1 MTLCVGAAA
10 VVTGETSLGST
21 EVYAGAIETTSEM
34 TNPATLSVCYATAA
48 SGGDSDDD
56 YTLLEDVFTQVPFV
70 DSLIDRVVSGAAQEL
85 DLELCVCCR

>member
-1 MTLCVGAAA
+1 MENGCVGAAA

-48 SGGDSDDD
+48 SLGW
-56 YTLLEDVFTQVPFV
+56 
-70 DSLIDRVVSGAAQEL
+70 
-85 DLELCVCCR
+85 